1 MKKNETTNRKKKTS
15 PASLEKWRKQIAKID
30 QEIFNRLKK
39 RMEISEKIGRYKIEN
54 NLSLFQKEIWQK
66 MMQTRRQWA
75 KAHSLNGDF
84 VCEVFESIHKESL
97 RLQTAIK
104 QKKRKN
110 QSKTKGQ
117 KSHD

>member
-1 MKKNETTNRKKKTS
+1 
-15 PASLEKWRKQIAKID
+15 
-30 QEIFNRLKK
+30 
-39 RMEISEKIGRYKIEN
+39 
-54 NLSLFQKEIWQK
+54 
-66 MMQTRRQWA
+66 MMQTRRQWS